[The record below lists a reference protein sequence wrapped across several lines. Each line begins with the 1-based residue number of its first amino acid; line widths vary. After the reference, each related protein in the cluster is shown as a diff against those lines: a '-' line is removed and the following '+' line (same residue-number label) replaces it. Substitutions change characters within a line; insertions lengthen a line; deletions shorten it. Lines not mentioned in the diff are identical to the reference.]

1 MLSCKFNVDPS
12 HPRFIPVV
20 IAFDVKRTKF
30 PLESLQQSDSPRLKK
45 TEEEKDS
52 TWDKSMA
59 ILGESI
65 GTSIL
70 IFLGCMACMGSM
82 KPYIPGIGPSVIQ
95 VSFAFGLAVMIAIQ
109 CVGHISGAHLNP
121 AITIAALILGKKSLI
136 MAGFYIIAQCLG
148 ALLGYGMLKI
158 TKITFELFRRF
169 GEDLNNRISVMITPS
184 DLVHDGDSTT
194 TDKFCTTDVNEAIG
208 IGHGIAA
215 EAFATGVL
223 VFFACSSWDS
233 RNAKNTDSLGL
244 KFGLCVSM
252 LCLAFIPHTGCSMN
266 PARSFGPAVWTG
278 HWHYHWLYWL
288 GPIGGSIIATLIYR
302 FLFLK
307 NQENTQD
314 VETLND
320 IET

>member
-1 MLSCKFNVDPS
+1 MEQNG
-12 HPRFIPVV
+12 
-20 IAFDVKRTKF
+20 IAII
-30 PLESLQQSDSPRLKK
+30 SPQGVMENSVGKSKSIGITFRSNGAIRSAKEKLKAPWLKK
-45 TEEEKDS
+45 TEEEEDS

-59 ILGESI
+59 VLGELI
-65 GTSIL
+65 GTTIL

-82 KPYIPGIGPSVIQ
+82 KPYISGTGPSMIQ
-95 VSFAFGLAVMIAIQ
+95 ISFAFGLAVMIAIQ

-136 MAGFYIIAQCLG
+136 MAGFYTIAQCLG
-148 ALLGYGMLKI
+148 ALLGYGLLK
-158 TKITFELFRRF
+158 
-169 GEDLNNRISVMITPS
+169 MITPS
-184 DLVHDGDSTT
+184 DLVHNGDSTT

-302 FLFLK
+302 CLFLK

>member
-1 MLSCKFNVDPS
+1 MEQNGIS
-12 HPRFIPVV
+12 I
-20 IAFDVKRTKF
+20 I
-30 PLESLQQSDSPRLKK
+30 SPQGVMENSAGKSKSIGITFRSNGAIWSAKEKLKTSWLKK
-45 TEEEKDS
+45 TEEEEDS
-52 TWDKSMA
+52 TWDKFMA
-59 ILGESI
+59 VLGELI

-70 IFLGCMACMGSM
+70 VFLGCIACMGSM
-82 KPYIPGIGPSVIQ
+82 KPYIPGIGPSMIQ

-109 CVGHISGAHLNP
+109 CVGHISGAYINP

-148 ALLGYGMLKI
+148 ALLGFGLLK
-158 TKITFELFRRF
+158 
-169 GEDLNNRISVMITPS
+169 MITPS
-184 DLVHDGDSTT
+184 DLVHSGDSTT
-194 TDKFCTTDVNEAIG
+194 VVKFCTTDVNEAIG
-208 IGHGIAA
+208 IGHGIGA

-233 RNAKNTDSLGL
+233 RNAKKTDSLAL
-244 KFGLCVSM
+244 KFGLCVAM

-278 HWHYHWLYWL
+278 YWHQHWVFWL
-288 GPIGGSIIATLIYR
+288 GPIGGSIIASLIYR
-302 FLFLK
+302 CLFLK
-307 NQENTQD
+307 NQENTQER

>member
-1 MLSCKFNVDPS
+1 MDVIITELSVDIS
-12 HPRFIPVV
+12 G
-20 IAFDVKRTKF
+20 
-30 PLESLQQSDSPRLKK
+30 LKK
-45 TEEEKDS
+45 TEEEEDS
-52 TWDKSMA
+52 TWDKSMTV
-59 ILGESI
+59 LGELI

-70 IFLGCMACMGSM
+70 VFLGCMACMGSM
-82 KPYIPGIGPSVIQ
+82 KPYIPGIGPSMIQ

-109 CVGHISGAHLNP
+109 
-121 AITIAALILGKKSLI
+121 
-136 MAGFYIIAQCLG
+136 
-148 ALLGYGMLKI
+148 
-158 TKITFELFRRF
+158 
-169 GEDLNNRISVMITPS
+169 MITPS
-184 DLVHDGDSTT
+184 DLVHGGDPTT
-194 TDKFCTTDVNEAIG
+194 TDKFCATDINEAIG

-244 KFGLCVSM
+244 KFGLCVAM
-252 LCLAFIPHTGCSMN
+252 LCLAFTPHTGCSMN

-278 HWHYHWLYWL
+278 YWHYHWLYWL

-302 FLFLK
+302 YLFFK

>member
-1 MLSCKFNVDPS
+1 MEQNGISIISPQG
-12 HPRFIPVV
+12 V
-20 IAFDVKRTKF
+20 IENSAGKSKSIGITFRSNGAIRSAKEK
-30 PLESLQQSDSPRLKK
+30 LKESWLKK
-45 TEEEKDS
+45 TEEEEDS
-52 TWDKSMA
+52 TWDKSMTV
-59 ILGESI
+59 LGELI

-70 IFLGCMACMGSM
+70 VFLGCMACMGSM
-82 KPYIPGIGPSVIQ
+82 KPYIPGIGPSMIQ

-121 AITIAALILGKKSLI
+121 SITIAALILGKKSLI

-148 ALLGYGMLKI
+148 ALLGYGFLK
-158 TKITFELFRRF
+158 
-169 GEDLNNRISVMITPS
+169 MITPS
-184 DLVHDGDSTT
+184 DLVHGGDPTT
-194 TDKFCTTDVNEAIG
+194 TDKFCATDINEAIG

-244 KFGLCVSM
+244 KFGLCVAM
-252 LCLAFIPHTGCSMN
+252 LCLAFTPHTGCSMN

-278 HWHYHWLYWL
+278 YWHYHWLYWL

-302 FLFLK
+302 YLFFK